1 MKSAFAFILFCH
13 IGSASFCQNAQQNL
27 MNYWKHHSQLGKL
40 FLHLRIHVMA
50 VLIGIACTSVT
61 SCCDCDLSS
70 DEELRQ
76 DIIGTWKK
84 VECEYPFT
92 DPNDLTAPSNILDE
106 MTFHADGSVTEGGLY
121 AYCCSTDC
129 DTSKQGACT
138 WVIEDGELTIVPDK
152 TVYWYHLNQPYPIR
166 CVNEDLLVFDNVVI
180 SSINRRKACFCRH

>member
-1 MKSAFAFILFCH
+1 MKLLLKTMLFGMACSGISA
-13 IGSASFCQNAQQNL
+13 
-27 MNYWKHHSQLGKL
+27 
-40 FLHLRIHVMA
+40 
-50 VLIGIACTSVT
+50 
-61 SCCDCDLSS
+61 CCDCELAS

-106 MTFHADGSVTEGGLY
+106 MTFHADGSITEGGLY

-129 DTSKQGACT
+129 DTAKQGACI

-152 TVYWYHLNQPYPIR
+152 TVYWYHLNQAYPIK
-166 CVNEDLLVFDNVVI
+166 CVTEDMLVFDNVTI
-180 SSINRRKACFCRH
+180 SGYKMRKACFCRQ